1 MDSYRPHQQQ
11 YMRAPPPPP
20 PPATSDPYHYQHQP
34 PPPPRP
40 PLPQQQQGTWYSNP
54 NQNQYHSVQSPS
66 PPPAPQQWGPPLH
79 ADHLPPPP
87 GSYAPPPPPPY
98 SALHYRP
105 HGPPQ
110 LPPPPPQSYHPQQL
124 NQEWAAQNRPSNQG
138 WDYPVHNNEQD
149 WAAKARAWAARTAM
163 ENQDQQP
170 QFTPAGRPE
179 EQTHYHE
186 QYPQSQ
192 HQSLSASSY
201 QQVLV
206 SGSPLQHRP
215 HPQDM
220 NFIGSEPSPYGHHTV
235 GSAIPSVHQQE
246 VPSSYSSVPGN
257 DTSAEVNEHSYNL
270 LPMRY
275 SSGQDGQHMQQSHAV
290 PYGYGSHSADP
301 AINLADQPLE
311 FASGFN
317 SDHLAQASRYP
328 HHDSVGSIRGVDPST
343 TVTSINSWNVSVA
356 PGVVYPPTVP
366 ILPSGPQHD
375 PSMMIPSPVH
385 GNAPHSF
392 SSFPGLSLQPT
403 VPTTGP
409 PFGITAGHPTVAFP
423 GDAYGVSMI
432 SDRPKKAPV
441 PNWLREEIMKV
452 SITNTTMDHIKEET
466 QSVEDEGVDRS
477 FGKGDQA
484 DSKSIDSSRSIEE
497 EDDEDE
503 VEAARTAAINK
514 EIKRILT
521 DILATVTDE
530 LFDEIATKVLSEDD
544 QTSAVGLGKLPSN
557 HKVLPPSP
565 AVSATKASAKL
576 LIPAKTRESETDAS
590 EKSSSRTPGDIL
602 GLASYATDDDDDDD
616 DNGSGEI
623 PSAGEPKSGKDR
635 FTVRNPHESNDATI
649 NGNSPVE
656 LEEHR
661 RSRISLPNDLSKSD
675 IIHNRKKSEESNV
688 DTYLQDFTTTEPEL
702 PKENVNVLKTAKDD
716 PQSRESRMKPD
727 KHVRHESKRSS
738 VEENKEVES
747 GKIRTV
753 EKDDEN
759 RRRHDERSLRK
770 ERTDVRN
777 GSKERIKDQYLK
789 SGDKAE
795 GSDSRKRYS
804 HEEEKREKDRLH
816 RDSSKEDVSRK
827 RERTKSKE
835 DDGSRRKHS
844 TDSSRHK
851 RRRSSSIDSKNNS
864 VNHANHSSDESSE
877 GSKRKLQSRRHH
889 SSPSPVRSRRRQVS
903 RSPHSKHSQR
913 RHSPYSS
920 LDRNRGKG
928 SRSRSPAIRGGV
940 SGLWSVWLCGFALIC
955 LSFYATQRLPS
966 FSDQRLT
973 FGQRDA
979 GVPETPRIV
988 IFSAPRP
995 FSGSVGDRQSL
1006 ALRSWLAL
1014 SPEIRVVLFSKDPS
1028 VVSFAGG
1035 FGSRVVVDPN
1045 IDFTFL
1051 GTPFFHSMMARTW
1064 SLAPDISVLVDP
1076 ETIVLPDFIPT
1087 LNYAYNLDDDWLLVA
1102 SSQNVSYFPFY
1113 LDEDGKQWRREDGK
1127 LMRTRKLQEIIGQNW
1142 QRTPC
1147 EEKLLMAW
1155 NSGDLALYS
1164 GVLPPF
1170 LYGRG
1175 VHNSWVINEA
1185 LSSELRFVFDASWT
1199 ISSLYIIGQEKLNNW
1214 SIGASNASIFERR
1227 SWEYAGNSHIGALY
1241 GSLSHRETNYSSLV
1255 KLLKCNSQYIFVN
1268 KTDNI
1273 CSSAYRRA
1281 GLGSWWKKK
1290 SLAWVEGVNSQGKL
1304 LDCTHMVP
1312 TKHSKS
1318 FDYPFSLETLLALN
1332 ADKNKT
1338 IVLAAAGY
1346 SYKDMLMSWV
1356 CRMRHLQITNFIIC
1370 ALDQE
1375 IYEFSI
1381 LMGLP
1386 VFRDP
1391 VAPSEISFN
1400 DCHFGTKC
1408 FQKVTKVK
1416 SRMVLKILKMGYS
1429 VLLSDVDVYWFG
1441 NPLPLLWSFGPA
1453 VLAAQSDEFNKTGP
1467 INLPRRLNSGFYFAR
1482 SDTSTIAA
1490 MQKVVAHAATSGLSE
1505 QPSFYDTLC
1514 GEGGSNR
1521 VGNNRC
1527 LEPEMNLTVH
1537 FLDRDI
1543 FPNGAY
1549 RGLWDRKNV
1558 RKACAKQGCLVLH
1571 NNWISG
1577 RLKKLERQVLSGLWD
1592 FDTSTRI
1599 CQAQHTDT
1607 H

>member
-11 YMRAPPPPP
+11 QYMRPPLP
-20 PPATSDPYHYQHQP
+20 PPATSDPYHYQQQQPPP

-40 PLPQQQQGTWYSNP
+40 PLPQQQQQGAWYSNP
-54 NQNQYHSVQSPS
+54 NQNQYQYHSLQSPS
-66 PPPAPQQWGPPLH
+66 PPPPQQWGPPPH

-87 GSYAPPPPPPY
+87 GSYPPPPPPPY
-98 SALHYRP
+98 SAHHYRP

-110 LPPPPPQSYHPQQL
+110 SYHP
-124 NQEWAAQNRPSNQG
+124 QEWAAQSRPNNQV
-138 WDYPVHNNEQD
+138 WDYPAHNNEQD

-163 ENQDQQP
+163 ENQDQQS
-170 QFTPAGRPE
+170 QFTAAGRPE
-179 EQTHYHE
+179 EQTQYHE

-201 QQVLV
+201 QQVPV
-206 SGSPLQHRP
+206 SGTPTHRP
-215 HPQDM
+215 LGILPQDTT
-220 NFIGSEPSPYGHHTV
+220 FIGSEPSSYGHHTV
-235 GSAIPSVHQQE
+235 RSAIPSVHQQE
-246 VPSSYSSVPGN
+246 VPSSYSSVTGN
-257 DTSAEVNEHSYNL
+257 DASAELNEHSYNL
-270 LPMRY
+270 LPMPN
-275 SSGQDGQHMQQSHAV
+275 SSGQEGQHHMQQSHAI
-290 PYGYGSHSADP
+290 PFGYGSHSADP
-301 AINLADQPLE
+301 ATNLADQPLE

-317 SDHLAQASRYP
+317 SDHGAHASSYP
-328 HHDSVGSIRGVDPST
+328 YHDSGGSIRGVDPAT
-343 TVTSINSWNVSVA
+343 TVPSMNSWTVSVA
-356 PGVVYPPTVP
+356 PGVVYPPTLPV
-366 ILPSGPQHD
+366 LPSGPQHD
-375 PSMMIPSPVH
+375 PSMTIPSPVP

-392 SSFPGLSLQPT
+392 GSFPGLSLQPT
-403 VPTTGP
+403 IPTTGP
-409 PFGITAGHPTVAFP
+409 PFALTAGTAGHPTVAFP
-423 GDAYGVSMI
+423 GDAYGVSTI
-432 SDRPKKAPV
+432 SERPKKAAV
-441 PNWLREEIMKV
+441 PNWLREEIKKV
-452 SITNTTMDHIKEET
+452 SITNSTMDHLKEET

-484 DSKSIDSSRSIEE
+484 DSKSIDSSRSTEE

-521 DILATVTDE
+521 EVLSTVTDE

-544 QTSAVGLGKLPSN
+544 LTSEVGQGRLPSN
-557 HKVLPPSP
+557 HKVLPSTP
-565 AVSATKASAKL
+565 AVSDAKASAKL
-576 LIPAKTRESETDAS
+576 LIPVKTREPETEDVS
-590 EKSSSRTPGDIL
+590 EKFSSSTPGDIL
-602 GLASYATDDDDDDD
+602 GLANYATDDDDDDD
-616 DNGSGEI
+616 DGGGEI
-623 PSAGEPKSGKDR
+623 PSSGVPKSGKDQ
-635 FTVRNPHESNDATI
+635 FTVRKPHESHDATA
-649 NGNSPVE
+649 NGSSPVE

-661 RSRISLPNDLSKSD
+661 RSQTSLPDDLSKSD
-675 IIHNRKKSEESNV
+675 ISYNRNKSEESNV
-688 DTYLQDFTTTEPEL
+688 DKYLQDGITAEPEL
-702 PKENVNVLKTAKDD
+702 STENVNVKKTAKND

-727 KHVRHESKRSS
+727 KHDRHGSKRSS
-738 VEENKEVES
+738 FKENEEVDS
-747 GKIRTV
+747 GKIRTD
-753 EKDDEN
+753 EKGDEN
-759 RRRHDERSLRK
+759 RRRQDERPLRK
-770 ERTDVRN
+770 GRTDDRN
-777 GSKERIKDQYLK
+777 GSKEKIKDQNVK
-789 SGDKAE
+789 PGDKAKE
-795 GSDSRKRYS
+795 SDSRKRSS
-804 HEEEKREKDRLH
+804 HADVEEDKRETDRL
-816 RDSSKEDVSRK
+816 RSSSKEDVSRK
-827 RERTKSKE
+827 RERTKNKE
-835 DDGSRRKHS
+835 DDRSRRKHS

-851 RRRSSSIDSKNNS
+851 RRRSSSIDSKDNS
-864 VNHANHSSDESSE
+864 VNHANHSSDDSSE
-877 GSKRKLQSRRHH
+877 DSKRKLHSRRRH

-920 LDRNRGKG
+920 LDSNRGKG
-928 SRSRSPAIRGGV
+928 SRSRSPAFGRGV
-940 SGLWSVWLCGFALIC
+940 SGLWSVWLCGFALIG

-966 FSDQRLT
+966 IKDQIMMRPKL
-973 FGQRDA
+973 GQRVGDVA
-979 GVPETPRIV
+979 ETPRII
-988 IFSAPRP
+988 IFSAPRS

-1014 SPEIRVVLFSKDPS
+1014 SPEITVVLFSKDPS
-1028 VVSFAGG
+1028 VVSFAQG

-1064 SLAPDISVLVDP
+1064 SFSPDISVLVDP
-1076 ETIVLPDFIPT
+1076 ETIVLPDFIST

-1113 LDEDGKQWRREDGK
+1113 LDEDGKHWRREDGK
-1127 LMRTRKLQEIIGQNW
+1127 SMRTHELQEIIGHSW
-1142 QRTPC
+1142 QQTPC
-1147 EEKLLMAW
+1147 EQKLLMAW
-1155 NSGDLALYS
+1155 NCGDLALYS

-1199 ISSLYIIGQEKLNNW
+1199 ISSLYLISQEHLNNW
-1214 SIGASNASIFERR
+1214 TVGASDALIFERR
-1227 SWEYAGNSHIGALY
+1227 SWEYAGNSHVGALY
-1241 GSLSHRETNYSSLV
+1241 GSLSHYETNNSSLI
-1255 KLLKCNSQYIFVN
+1255 KLLKCDGQYIFVN
-1268 KTDNI
+1268 KTENI

-1290 SLAWVEGVNSQGKL
+1290 SLGWVEGVKSQGEL
-1304 LDCTHMVP
+1304 LDCTPMVP
-1312 TKHSKS
+1312 TKHSKPL
-1318 FDYPFSLETLLALN
+1318 DYPFSLETLLPLN

-1375 IYEFSI
+1375 IYEFSV

-1416 SRMVLKILKMGYS
+1416 SRMVLKILKMGYN

-1482 SDTSTIAA
+1482 SDSSTIAA
-1490 MQKVVAHAATSGLSE
+1490 MKKVVAHAATSGLSE

-1521 VGNNRC
+1521 VGANRC
-1527 LEPEMNLTVH
+1527 LEPETNLTVH
-1537 FLDRDI
+1537 FLDRDL

-1549 RGLWDRKNV
+1549 LELWHRKNV
-1558 RKACAKQGCLVLH
+1558 RAACVKQGCLVLH

-1592 FDTSTRI
+1592 FDTSTRM
-1599 CQAQHTDT
+1599 CQAQL
-1607 H
+1607 